1 MRLSIAEHFLA
12 PVDLNIYPDYAYLI
26 EYPIDLTTIK
36 SRFENHFYRR
46 ITSAQFD
53 VRYLATNAEK
63 YNRRHTN
70 IVKHARI
77 ITDLCLRIIRYNI
90 TISRQIL
97 HHYYMFF
104 FNCKG
109 VKRH

>member
-77 ITDLCLRIIRYNI
+77 ITDLCLRIIRFVGFYLKI
-90 TISRQIL
+90 
-97 HHYYMFF
+97 
-104 FNCKG
+104 
-109 VKRH
+109 